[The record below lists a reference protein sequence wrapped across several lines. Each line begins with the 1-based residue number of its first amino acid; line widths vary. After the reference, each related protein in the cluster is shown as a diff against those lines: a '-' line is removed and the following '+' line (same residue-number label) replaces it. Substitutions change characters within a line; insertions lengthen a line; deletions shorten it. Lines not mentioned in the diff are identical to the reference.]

1 MLDTIVQNTFR
12 KALKEKEYCIFY
24 GDLCEKMMRLELE
37 LMDQDRK
44 IGNMKNSV
52 FRKALLE
59 SSRDTFEKF
68 FSQEDKDKKER
79 DPEG

>member
-1 MLDTIVQNTFR
+1 
-12 KALKEKEYCIFY
+12 
-24 GDLCEKMMRLELE
+24 MRLELE